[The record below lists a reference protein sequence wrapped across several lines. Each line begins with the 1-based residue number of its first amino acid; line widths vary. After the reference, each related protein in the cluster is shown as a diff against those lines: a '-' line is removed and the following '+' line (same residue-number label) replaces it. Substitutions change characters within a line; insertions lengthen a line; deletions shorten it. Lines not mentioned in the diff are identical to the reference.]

1 MTKVSF
7 NISIIDDDM
16 PEPDEDIR
24 LAISNNAEVL
34 PNYIEIE
41 RRFTTVTI
49 IDDDDSNSKYAFCH
63 LS

>member
-16 PEPDEDIR
+16 PEPDEDVR

>member
-1 MTKVSF
+1 
-7 NISIIDDDM
+7 M

-24 LAISNNAEVL
+24 LAISNNAKVL
-34 PNYIEIE
+34 PNYIETE

-63 LS
+63 LL